1 MRRRKTVPDDLLLD
15 RLMAPMMA
23 HGPAELSFA
32 KASKAVG
39 LAAATLV
46 QRFGSREK
54 MVEAILLR
62 AWDQLD
68 DGGGA
73 WSATTD
79 FLHPG
84 QRLAQPA
91 PLYTK
96 LDEATAAAD
105 AWASPDPAGAI
116 AFLLRLTNSGA
127 AEYDFTDGLLLL
139 REDMRNPVLRRRGAE
154 WGARLAEALG
164 RRLGDA
170 ADQAAQLGWQMAS
183 LWQGTL
189 LWWAFQRDAAPEAKV
204 REARKTWSRTVGVL

>member
-1 MRRRKTVPDDLLLD
+1 MSRRKTVPDDLLLD

-23 HGPAELSFA
+23 HGPADLSFA

-62 AWDQLD
+62 AWDQ
-68 DGGGA
+68 
-73 WSATTD
+73 
-79 FLHPG
+79 
-84 QRLAQPA
+84 
-91 PLYTK
+91 

-164 RRLGDA
+164 RRLGDD

-204 REARKTWSRTVGVL
+204 REALKTWSRTVGVL